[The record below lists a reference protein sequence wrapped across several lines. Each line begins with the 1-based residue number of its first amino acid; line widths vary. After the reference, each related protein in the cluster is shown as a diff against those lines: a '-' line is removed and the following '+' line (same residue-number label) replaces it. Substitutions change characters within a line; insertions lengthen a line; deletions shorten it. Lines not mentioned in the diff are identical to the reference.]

1 MHEPRETVTRLL
13 ACLRGAGEETRG
25 ETLRQVVELLY
36 PELRRLAS
44 GLMRGERPGHTLQPT
59 ALVHEAFLDLVDQT
73 RVDWEGRAHF
83 MASAARVMRHILVD
97 HARRRAAGK
106 RGSGLKHL
114 TLDETLG
121 VGTPGRAFEILQL
134 GEALDRLAA
143 LDARAAQVIELRVFG
158 GLTVE
163 EAATVLGVSK
173 RTVDA
178 DWSVARM
185 WLARELR
192 APASAGESG

>member
-1 MHEPRETVTRLL
+1 MQEPRETVTRLL
-13 ACLRGAGEETRG
+13 MRLHGADAETRG

-44 GLMRGERPGHTLQPT
+44 GMMRRERQGHTLQPT
-59 ALVHEAFLDLVDQT
+59 ALVHEAFLDLVDQSS
-73 RVDWEGRAHF
+73 VDWEGRAHF

-97 HARRRAAGK
+97 HARGRASQK
-106 RGSGLKHL
+106 RGGGLPHL

-121 VGTPGRAFEILQL
+121 VGTPGRSLEILHLDQ
-134 GEALDRLAA
+134 ALDRLAA

-158 GLTVE
+158 GLTVD
-163 EAATVLGVSK
+163 EAAAVLGVSK

-185 WLARELR
+185 WLARELS
-192 APASAGESG
+192 ASAGESS